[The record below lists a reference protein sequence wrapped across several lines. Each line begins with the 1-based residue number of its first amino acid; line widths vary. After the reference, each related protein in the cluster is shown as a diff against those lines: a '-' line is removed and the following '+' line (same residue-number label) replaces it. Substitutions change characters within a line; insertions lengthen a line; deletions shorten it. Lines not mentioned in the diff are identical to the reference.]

1 MLDLLNFISESEW
14 EALNTALPALNSI
27 LTFSGFLIVSLGW
40 FVTGWL
46 NRRLEVSKQRMILR
60 QSALDSV
67 IEVGKQI
74 HKKTIDGVSIEK
86 AQVQLLIYGYPDE
99 IALVNTLVSICTSVN
114 GGQPSESQV
123 KELCETN
130 VKLMNLVRNRIRKQV
145 GLKELKN

>member
-14 EALNTALPALNSI
+14 EALNTVLPALNSI

-74 HKKTIDGVSIEK
+74 HKQTIDGVSIEK

-99 IALVNTLVSICTSVN
+99 IALVNKLVSICASVSE
-114 GGQPSESQV
+114 QPSESQV
-123 KELCETN
+123 KELRETN
-130 VKLMNLVRNRIRKQV
+130 AKLMNLVRNRIRKQV

>member
-14 EALNTALPALNSI
+14 KALNTALPALNSI
-27 LTFSGFLIVSLGW
+27 LTFLGFLIVSSGW

-46 NRRLEVSKQRMILR
+46 NRRLEVSKQRMIFR

-74 HKKTIDGVSIEK
+74 HKQTIDGVSIEK

-99 IALVNTLVSICTSVN
+99 IALVNKLVSICTSVS
-114 GGQPSESQV
+114 GQPSESQV
-123 KELCETN
+123 KDLRETN
-130 VKLMNLVRNRIRKQV
+130 AKLMNLVRNRIRKQV
-145 GLKELKN
+145 GLKKLKN

>member
-1 MLDLLNFISESEW
+1 MLELLNLISESEW
-14 EALNTALPALNSI
+14 KALNTALPVLNSV

-46 NRRLEVSKQRMILR
+46 NRRLEVSKQRMTLR

-74 HKKTIDGVSIEK
+74 NKQTIDGASIEK

-99 IALVNTLVSICTSVN
+99 IALVNKLVSICTSVN
-114 GGQPSESQV
+114 GGQPSQAQV
-123 KELCETN
+123 KELIETN
-130 VKLMNLVRNRIRKQV
+130 VKLMNLVRDRIRKQV
-145 GLKELKN
+145 GLKKLA

>member
-27 LTFSGFLIVSLGW
+27 LTFSGVLIVSLGW

-67 IEVGKQI
+67 IEVGKQ
-74 HKKTIDGVSIEK
+74 
-86 AQVQLLIYGYPDE
+86 
-99 IALVNTLVSICTSVN
+99 
-114 GGQPSESQV
+114 
-123 KELCETN
+123 
-130 VKLMNLVRNRIRKQV
+130 
-145 GLKELKN
+145 